1 MPRRIATL
9 YRMKLPDHECPYGL
23 LSRRMLLDSGFELD
37 EHVLT
42 TRAEVDAFMAEHGVE
57 TTPQTFID
65 GKRIGGSEELA
76 AWLESVGA

>member
-1 MPRRIATL
+1 MSPQIATL

-23 LSRRMLLDSGFELD
+23 LCRRMLLDSGFELD
-37 EHVLT
+37 EHILT
-42 TRAEVDAFMAEHGVE
+42 SRAEVDAFKAEHGVE

-65 GKRIGGSEELA
+65 GEGIGGSEELA

>member
-1 MPRRIATL
+1 
-9 YRMKLPDHECPYGL
+9 
-23 LSRRMLLDSGFELD
+23 MLLDSGFELD

-42 TRAEVDAFMAEHGVE
+42 SRADVDAFMAEHGVE

-76 AWLESVGA
+76 AWLESVGV

>member
-1 MPRRIATL
+1 MSRPIATL

-23 LSRRMLLDSGFELD
+23 LSRRMLIDSGYDLD

-42 TRAEVDAFMAEHGVE
+42 SRVQVDAFMAEHGVE

-65 GKRIGGSEELA
+65 GKRVGGSEELA